1 MTHATTRQSLATTL
15 ALFLLLLTAATQAAF
30 AQGTAFTY
38 QGRLT
43 DGGAAANGAYDLQ
56 FALFDAAS
64 AGTQQGANLTL
75 SSVQVTGGVF
85 TVGLDFGV
93 NAFPGAPRFLQISV
107 RPGASSGAFTLLT
120 PRQPVTAT
128 PYALRS
134 LTATAADS
142 LSANCAGCV
151 SDPQI
156 TALAGSKVTGT
167 IPVAALPAGSANYIQ
182 NTTTPQSASNFNIS
196 GNGTAGGTLSGNV
209 VNAATQF
216 NLGGNRALAVSGA
229 GLFPNSNTFAGVGA
243 GANTTPDAIGFGNSN
258 SFFGSQAGT
267 ANTTGG
273 GNAFFGTQAGQSNT
287 TGNSNAFFGTVAGFS
302 NTTGNSN
309 AFVGSGAGQSNTT
322 GSNNAFVG
330 LGAGLFNT
338 TGNSNAFVGYQAGV
352 VNTTG
357 SNNAFVGYQAG
368 GTNTTGG
375 ANAFF
380 GFQAGGTNTT
390 GFNNAFVGTFAGGS
404 NTTGAFN
411 TFIGRQAGANVTTG
425 SGNVFLGNDTGLNNL
440 TGSSNTLIGSGAN
453 VGDNGASFATAIG
466 AGAVASFSNSIVLGR
481 NDGSDR
487 VRVPGGFIANVAL
500 NDSLLLLRGGAD
512 LSQRINYDFTI
523 NGLAFGAPGGFRW
536 LNTTG
541 GTSQEQMRLDSSGLN
556 VSGDITLNDRALR
569 LRGVS
574 DNNHAIFYSANI
586 NGIEFK
592 AYDKFLWRR
601 GSSDTVQMTLDS
613 NGVLGTRGGFH
624 GKCLS
629 NYLGDSNIIC
639 NQDLAE
645 TFRTK
650 EQTEAG
656 DVVTLIPQ
664 DHERPTVRKSLRAY
678 DEHLVGVVSTNPGL
692 VFDEGETKLAGANDH
707 YITKDK
713 TVVAAIGRVPV
724 KFSLENG
731 AINVGD
737 PLTSSATEPGKAMK
751 ATGAGKIIG
760 IALESSA
767 KAKDGKLLLWLQ
779 VGHYAPP
786 QQLDELRAIRAENA
800 ELTARNAAIEAQLQQ
815 QQTRTAAI
823 EAQLSALLTQLA
835 QGEKKDQEKK

>member
-1 MTHATTRQSLATTL
+1 MKHATTRQSLATTL
-15 ALFLLLLTAATQAAF
+15 ALCLLLLTAVTPAAYAQAT
-30 AQGTAFTY
+30 TAFTY

-75 SSVQVTGGVF
+75 SSVQVTNGVF

-142 LSANCAGCV
+142 LSASCAGCV

-156 TALAGSKVTGT
+156 TALAGSKLTGT

-182 NTTTPQSASNFNIS
+182 NTTTQQSASNFNIS

-216 NLGGNRALAVSGA
+216 NIGGNRVLAVSGA
-229 GLFPNSNTFAGVGA
+229 GVNLNSNTFAGVGA
-243 GANTTPDAIGFGNSN
+243 GANTTPGSFGSGIAN
-258 SFFGSQAGT
+258 SFFGNQAGT
-267 ANTTGG
+267 ANTTG
-273 GNAFFGTQAGQSNT
+273 S
-287 TGNSNAFFGTVAGFS
+287 
-302 NTTGNSN
+302 SN
-309 AFVGSGAGQSNTT
+309 AFVGAGAGQ
-322 GSNNAFVG
+322 A
-330 LGAGLFNT
+330 
-338 TGNSNAFVGYQAGV
+338 
-352 VNTTG
+352 
-357 SNNAFVGYQAG
+357 
-368 GTNTTGG
+368 
-375 ANAFF
+375 
-380 GFQAGGTNTT
+380 NTT
-390 GFNNAFVGTFAGGS
+390 GFNNAFVGTSAGYSNTTGSNNDFFGLNAGFANTTGINNAFVGTNAGGS

-411 TFIGRQAGANVTTG
+411 TFIGRQAGLNVATG

-440 TGSSNTLIGSGAN
+440 SGGSNTLIGSGAN
-453 VGDNGASFATAIG
+453 VSADGLSFATAIG
-466 AGAVASFSNSIVLGR
+466 AGAVATFSNGIVLGR

-500 NDSLLLLRGGAD
+500 NDSFLLLRGGAD
-512 LSQRINYDFTI
+512 LSQRINYDSTI

-574 DNNHAIFYSANI
+574 DNNHTIFYSANI
-586 NGIEFK
+586 DGIEFK

-601 GSSDTVQMTLDS
+601 ASSDTVQMTLDS

-664 DHERPTVRKSLRAY
+664 DHARPTVRKSLRAY

-692 VFDEGETKLAGANDH
+692 VFDEGETKPAGANDH

-713 TVVAAIGRVPV
+713 TVVAAVGRVPV
-724 KFSLENG
+724 KFTLENG

-760 IALESSA
+760 LALESSA
-767 KAKDGKLLLWLQ
+767 KAKDGKLLMWLQ
-779 VGHYAPP
+779 VGHYTPQ
-786 QQLDELRAIRAENA
+786 QQLDELKAVKAENA
-800 ELTARNAAIEAQLQQ
+800 ELKAKSAAME
-815 QQTRTAAI
+815 
-823 EAQLSALLTQLA
+823 TQLHA
-835 QGEKKDQEKK
+835 ILTRLEQLEQASEKTSPQPR